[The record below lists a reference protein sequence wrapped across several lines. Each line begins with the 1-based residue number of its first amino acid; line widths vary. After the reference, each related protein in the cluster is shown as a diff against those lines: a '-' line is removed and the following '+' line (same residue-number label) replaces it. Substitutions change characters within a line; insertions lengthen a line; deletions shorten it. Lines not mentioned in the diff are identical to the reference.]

1 VKLYRVMKVGADGK
15 PLIGKRRNMLGVRPT
30 DPASTDPNRK
40 PDVRAVSDQDIV
52 SVTEGL
58 STSPTTEKLL
68 PNPKEAI
75 FVIETKEL
83 PPELRDYRD
92 TSTHYLIVPSDR
104 NGIPLA
110 GFQQALADTIDLWEP
125 IEEGSEP

>member
-1 VKLYRVMKVGADGK
+1 MKVGADGK
-15 PLIGKRRNMLGVRPT
+15 PVVGTRRNMLGVRPT
-30 DPASTDPNRK
+30 DPASTDPKRV
-40 PDVRAVSDQDIV
+40 PDVRAVNDQDIV

-58 STSPTTEKLL
+58 STSPTTEQLL

-75 FVIETKEL
+75 FVIETEEL
-83 PPELRDYRD
+83 PPGLREYQD

-104 NGIPLA
+104 NGLPLA
-110 GFQQALADTIDLWEP
+110 GFQLALADTIDLWEP